1 MSEDQ
6 RVPGFVWR
14 LAPLA
19 GVVGF
24 LTSFAEDP
32 TGTLRDIIL
41 DVVLSFVLGGILD
54 VLSQLVDLLL
64 QAFEQAANAPVLAAQ
79 GILDAGR
86 AIGGIFIGGI
96 GIVADLAGALVAAA
110 GPFGPII
117 MFGLAAIIIYVRVEV
132 VAILVDSVVPQL
144 GDLLRWLRGIGR

>member
-6 RVPGFVWR
+6 RVPGFIWR

-64 QAFEQAANAPVLAAQ
+64 QAFEQAASAPVLAAE
-79 GILDAGR
+79 GLVNAGR

-110 GPFGPII
+110 GPFGPLI
-117 MFGLAAIIIYVRVEV
+117 MLGLAAVVVYVGVEGT
-132 VAILVDSVVPQL
+132 AILVDTVFPRG